1 MYQVLVVI
9 FGAIGIGLPI
19 VVGILIIV
27 EILHG
32 NIDRGYLKI
41 VGGFLIWAF
50 FVVDISMHMENLLQ
64 PILNYEN
71 DLIFRICCAT
81 LFVLS
86 FIVFHKVDKSLR
98 KSREYVSALEHEVRY
113 LRKKLKDQE
122 NDKIDEQQ
130 E

>member
-27 EILHG
+27 EIF
-32 NIDRGYLKI
+32 IDRGYLKI

-86 FIVFHKVDKSLR
+86 LIVFHKVDKSLR